1 MNDTRTPAQGHFI
14 DYLPTYRL
22 EIVTRIMHTI
32 VAGDSCS
39 IVGASGMAK
48 SNLFRR
54 LLNPEVRQHYL
65 GDAWRSYPF
74 LAIDSHA
81 LTELSERA
89 MYDLLLERL
98 AAVMREQAVGE
109 DLAAMVEELHQQTLP
124 SVDPLAW
131 QRTFTK
137 AVWAVMN
144 ADATRHLVFLFDQ
157 LDEVYETLNPRFFA
171 NLRAIRDQHKYR
183 LSYVTFTR
191 EVLPRISQAPES
203 EEFYE
208 LLSPNVIGLGP
219 YNREDA
225 WTLLRRVGGRYGV
238 EPDATLGDRLIA
250 LTGGHP
256 GLLRA
261 AYMTTLWGSLT
272 LTEADPEAI
281 QTLLANADV
290 RTECLKLWESI
301 GEDEQM
307 ALADIAADYP
317 LEQVEQEAVRLLRL
331 KGLVMES
338 DAGQAAIFCRLF
350 EDFVNQPEVFKAVDI
365 RLDRRS
371 GKVWVE
377 GRAVSPDL
385 TAAEFALLSYLFER
399 RGEICSKSELKAL
412 YPEGSQDVDALINQL
427 RRKIESD
434 PRRPKYILTV
444 RGKGFQLAKPATPP
458 GR

>member
-1 MNDTRTPAQGHFI
+1 MNDARIPAQGHFI
-14 DYLPTYRL
+14 DYLPTYRR

-48 SNLFRR
+48 SNLFRH
-54 LLNPEVRQHYL
+54 LLNLEVRQHYL
-65 GDAWRSYPF
+65 DDAWRSYPF

-98 AAVMREQAVGE
+98 AAEIQEQVVGE
-109 DLAAMVEELHQQTLP
+109 DLVAMVEELHQQTLP

-157 LDEVYETLNPRFFA
+157 FDEVYETLNPRFFA

-191 EVLPRISQAPES
+191 EVLPRISQALES

-208 LLSPNVIGLGP
+208 LLSPNVIGLGA

-238 EPDATLGDRLIA
+238 EPDATLGDRLIT

-261 AYMTTLWGSLT
+261 AYMTTLRGSLT

-301 GEDEQM
+301 GEDERM
-307 ALADIAADYP
+307 ALVDIAAGYP
-317 LEQVEQEAVRLLRL
+317 LKQLEQEAVRLLQL
-331 KGLVMES
+331 KGLVVES
-338 DAGQAAIFCRLF
+338 GAGQAAIFCRLF
-350 EDFVNQPEVFKAVDI
+350 EDFVNQPEVFKAIGI

-371 GKVWVE
+371 GEVWVE
-377 GRAVSPDL
+377 GKMVSSDL
-385 TAAEFALLSYLFER
+385 TPAEFTLLSYLFER
-399 RGEICSKSELKAL
+399 RGEICSKGELEAL
-412 YPEGSQDVDALINQL
+412 YPGESQNVDTLMDQL
-427 RRKIESD
+427 RKKIEPY
-434 PRRPKYILTV
+434 PR
-444 RGKGFQLAKPATPP
+444 
-458 GR
+458 

>member
-1 MNDTRTPAQGHFI
+1 MNDTRTPVQGHLI
-14 DYLPTYRL
+14 DYLPTYRQ
-22 EIVTRIMHTI
+22 EIVTHIMHTI

-48 SNLFRR
+48 SNLFRH

-98 AAVMREQAVGE
+98 AAEIREQAVGE
-109 DLAAMVEELHQQTLP
+109 DLVAMAEELHQQALP

-183 LSYVTFTR
+183 VSYVTFTR
-191 EVLPRISQAPES
+191 DVLPRISQAPES

-208 LLSPNVIGLGP
+208 LLSPNVIGLGA

-261 AYMTTLWGSLT
+261 AYMTTLRGSLT
-272 LTEADPEAI
+272 LTEADLEAI

-290 RTECLKLWESI
+290 RTECLKLWENIS
-301 GEDEQM
+301 EDERM
-307 ALADIAADYP
+307 ALADVATGCELQQ
-317 LEQVEQEAVRLLRL
+317 LEQGVVQLLRL
-331 KGLVMES
+331 KSLVMES
-338 DAGQAAIFCRLF
+338 RAGQATIFCRLF
-350 EDFVNQPEVFKAVDI
+350 QDFVNQPEVLTTINI

-371 GKVWVE
+371 RKVWVK
-377 GRAVSPDL
+377 GKAVSPGL
-385 TAAEFALLSYLFER
+385 TAEEFALLSHLLER
-399 RGEICSKSELKAL
+399 RGEICSKSELEAL
-412 YPEGSQDVDALINQL
+412 YPDVDTLIKQL
-427 RRKIESD
+427 REKIEFD
-434 PRRPKYILTV
+434 PRRPKYIIAV
-444 RGKGFQLAKPATPP
+444 RGQGFKLARATP
-458 GR
+458 